1 MSLSLYG
8 AEKEYHPW
16 DVREV
21 KISLGGEY
29 DDNGFLSAEVF
40 SPQDESIHWSLYLN
54 KQRDGSSEFTL
65 ESMDIRSAISLRDF
79 LIYALKD
86 VQTVKKPEMIL

>member
-16 DVREV
+16 DVVREV

-29 DDNGFLSAEVF
+29 DDNGFFV
-40 SPQDESIHWSLYLN
+40 
-54 KQRDGSSEFTL
+54 G
-65 ESMDIRSAISLRDF
+65 
-79 LIYALKD
+79 
-86 VQTVKKPEMIL
+86 